1 MAALFSSGKNSCLLS
16 LWVLQGGPTRYCLHL
31 RVEFCIQYSKSSI
44 DNPEPATNLIV
55 IMDYHKNVSSYSG
68 PFVMM
73 LYA

>member
-1 MAALFSSGKNSCLLS
+1 MAALLSSGKNSCFLS
-16 LWVLQGGPTRYCLHL
+16 LWVLQVLQILFAPPS
-31 RVEFCIQYSKSSI
+31 RVVHCIQYTKSSI